1 MSAKVEEKDEPED
14 CSSNGWRVSV
24 KNAAESE
31 LAGFE
36 VMESKWID
44 NAIISVHLTSGN
56 ISCLVQIYC
65 LILLVRRIFMG

>member
-1 MSAKVEEKDEPED
+1 MHNYKCQKKDKPDD
-14 CSSNGWRVSV
+14 CPSNGWRVSV
-24 KNAAESE
+24 KNADESE

-56 ISCLVQIYC
+56 I
-65 LILLVRRIFMG
+65 